1 MNSNNDNGN
10 NDDNGSNNDNGNND
24 ENGNNNDNGNNPIDL
39 RTKRARRTR
48 RNTCD
53 AIRFVCDNRNNNVNE
68 TKATFTRGRET
79 RGSLKT
85 SDCFF
90 SPV

>member
-24 ENGNNNDNGNNPIDL
+24 ENGSNNDNGNNPINL

-53 AIRFVCDNRNNNVNE
+53 AIRFVCDSRNNNVNE
-68 TKATFTRGRET
+68 NKGNLHKTKENRKEF
-79 RGSLKT
+79 KK
-85 SDCFF
+85 
-90 SPV
+90 P